1 MLGLD
6 IVGMLDVSTVL
17 RQGSSRIVQNK
28 RRSRIGY
35 PAETY
40 VYVRVCAPLKL

>member
-17 RQGSSRIVQNK
+17 RRGSSRIC
-28 RRSRIGY
+28 
-35 PAETY
+35 AE
-40 VYVRVCAPLKL
+40 LKTKSNWLPC